1 MGLSTR
7 IRGGRGHG
15 PRSAR
20 SAVLVVG
27 AVALVGGCT
36 EVGPNYVRP
45 DAPVDDAWLTQ
56 QPESPDAKPAA
67 PVDQSWW
74 ESFSDPTLAAL
85 VKRAYS
91 QNLTLRAAGLRVIE
105 ARARRG
111 IAVGQF
117 FPQVQQANGT
127 FTHNHPS
134 ENGPFPVEGGNYE
147 EANVGVD
154 AAWELDF
161 WGKFRRGIESADA
174 DVLSSVADY
183 DSVLVTLVSDV
194 ATNYILI
201 RALEEQIGYSKA
213 NVELQK
219 DTLALTDTRFK
230 AGAVSELDVATARA
244 TLANTQALVPFQ
256 ENDLRQAKLAL
267 CVLLGRTPS
276 ELETELAVPEGAAPP
291 QQRVPAAP
299 GRIAVGIPA
308 DLLRRRPDVRSAE
321 RAAAAQSA
329 RIGVAKADLYPSISI
344 KGSTGFSSVNVNDS
358 RKLHVG
364 DIADHDAFYG
374 FLGLAVNW
382 PILNYGRIENNVRVQ
397 DALYEESVAAY
408 RQTVLQAAA
417 DVEGGLSVFLKSRE
431 RLAFLAESVA
441 ATQRSVDL
449 SLIQYR
455 TGATDFIRVNTA
467 QSQLVTQQIDMVSAQ
482 AATALGAVRTFR
494 ALGGGWEIREGA
506 EFVDPDTQKRMTER
520 TNWGDVMAPDWEQG
534 KDLGFPR
541 PQHRE
546 QNDAA
551 PPAPAK

>member
-1 MGLSTR
+1 
-7 IRGGRGHG
+7 
-15 PRSAR
+15 
-20 SAVLVVG
+20 VLVVG
-27 AVALVGGCT
+27 AVALLGGCT
-36 EVGPNYVRP
+36 QVGPDYVRP
-45 DAPVDDAWLTQ
+45 DAPFDPAWLTQ
-56 QPESPDAKPAA
+56 QPESPDAKPPA
-67 PVDQSWW
+67 PVDQNWW
-74 ESFSDPTLAAL
+74 ESFSDPTLSSL
-85 VKRAYS
+85 IRSAYS
-91 QNLTLRAAGLRVIE
+91 QNLTLRTAGLRVIA

-111 IAVGQF
+111 IAVGRF
-117 FPQVQQANGT
+117 FPQVQQLNGS

-134 ENGPFPVEGGNYE
+134 ENGAFPVEGNSYE
-147 EANVGVD
+147 DASVGLD

-174 DVLSSVADY
+174 DVLATVADY
-183 DSVLVTLVSDV
+183 DSVLVSLVSDV

-201 RALEEQIGYSKA
+201 RALEEQLGYSRA

-276 ELETELAVPEGAAPP
+276 ELEAELAPPEGAAP
-291 QQRVPAAP
+291 QARHVPIAP
-299 GRIAVGIPA
+299 DRIAVGIPA

-321 RAAAAQSA
+321 RVAAAQSA
-329 RIGVAKADLYPSISI
+329 LIGVAKADLYPSISI
-344 KGSTGFSSVNVNDS
+344 TGSTGFSSVNVNDS

-364 DIADHDAFYG
+364 DIADSDSFYG

-382 PILNYGRIENNVRVQ
+382 PVLNYGRIENNIRVQ
-397 DALYEESVAAY
+397 DALYEQAVAAY
-408 RQTVLQAAA
+408 RQSVLQAAA

-431 RLAFLAESVA
+431 RLGFLQESVA

-506 EFVDPDTQKRMTER
+506 EFVDPDTQKRMTDR
-520 TNWGDVMAPDWEQG
+520 TNWGDVMTPDWEQG
-534 KDLGFPR
+534 KDLSFPR
-541 PQHRE
+541 PQSNMQGE
-546 QNDAA
+546 PVA
-551 PPAPAK
+551 PAPAK